1 MRLSDQHIHSAGSP
15 DCDTPIPVMVRA
27 AREKGVR
34 HLCFTDHIDIDD
46 CRTGRLNPGCR
57 DAWQPI
63 KEGYLAALPDV
74 PAGVEL
80 RLGMELG
87 EANHCPELAVSLAA
101 EPELDFVLGSLHNL
115 RNTPDFYYLRYE
127 SEAQCEAL
135 NRRYLEELLELSAL
149 PCFDVM
155 SHIGYTRRY
164 MRRAGFEAELDRDR
178 FGGLIQALLQSLIE
192 KGKGIEVNCSGL
204 REGAGTFPGLWVL
217 RFYRELGGEIVTV
230 GSDAH
235 SPETAGAGIAQGFE
249 LLREAG
255 FRYVA
260 LFRRRKPEFQSIL

>member
-15 DCDTPIPVMVRA
+15 DCKTPLPVMVKA
-27 AREKGVR
+27 AMEAGVE
-34 HLCFTDHIDIDD
+34 HLCFTDHIDLDD
-46 CRTGRLNPGCR
+46 CLTGERNTKCPAWPRVR
-57 DAWQPI
+57 DS
-63 KEGYLAALPDV
+63 YLAALPDT

-87 EANHCPELAVSLAA
+87 EANHHPELAEKLAA
-101 EPELDFVLGSLHNL
+101 EPELDLVLGSLHNL
-115 RNTPDFYYLRYE
+115 RNTPDFYYLHYE

-135 NRRYLEELLELSAL
+135 NRRYLEELLELSSL

-155 SHIGYTRRY
+155 AHIGYTRRY
-164 MRRAGFEAELDRDR
+164 MRRAGFEAHIDRER
-178 FGGLIQALLQSLIE
+178 FGDLLEAILRNLIE

-204 REGAGTFPGLWVL
+204 REGAGTFPGLPVL
-217 RFYRELGGEIVTV
+217 RLYRELGGEIVTV

-235 SPETAGAGIAQGFE
+235 SPSTAGAGIAQGFA

-255 FRYVA
+255 FRHVA
-260 LFRRRKPEFQSIL
+260 LYRRRKPEFQSIL

>member
-15 DCDTPIPVMVRA
+15 DCDTPLPVMARA
-27 AREKGVR
+27 AREIGVE

-46 CRTGRLNPGCR
+46 CLTGGLNAECPGSWSR
-57 DAWQPI
+57 VR
-63 KEGYLAALPDV
+63 EGYLAALPDV

-80 RLGMELG
+80 CLGMELG
-87 EANHCPELAVSLAA
+87 EANHCPELALKLAA
-101 EPELDFVLGSLHNL
+101 EPELDLVLGSLHNL

-155 SHIGYTRRY
+155 AHIGYTRRY
-164 MRRAGFEAELDRDR
+164 MRRAGFEAALDRER
-178 FGGLIQALLQSLIE
+178 FGDLLEALLRNLIE

-204 REGAGTFPGLWVL
+204 REGAGTFPGLPVL
-217 RFYRELGGEIVTV
+217 RLYRELGGEIITV

-235 SPETAGAGIAQGFE
+235 SPSTAGTGIAQGFE

-255 FRYVA
+255 FRHVA

>member
-1 MRLSDQHIHSAGSP
+1 MA
-15 DCDTPIPVMVRA
+15 RA
-27 AREKGVR
+27 ARGAGVE
-34 HLCFTDHIDIDD
+34 HLCFTDHIDLDD
-46 CRTGRLNPGCR
+46 CQTGRLSPGCS
-57 DAWQPI
+57 ASWLAV

-87 EANHCPELAVSLAA
+87 EANHCPELALTLAS

-115 RNTPDFYYLRYE
+115 RNTPDFYFLRYE
-127 SEAQCEAL
+127 SEAHCEAL
-135 NRRYLEELLELSAL
+135 NRRYLEELVELSPL

-155 SHIGYTRRY
+155 AHIGYTRRY
-164 MRRAGFEAELDRDR
+164 MRRAGFEAELDRER
-178 FGGLIQALLQSLIE
+178 FGDLLEELLRSLIQN
-192 KGKGIEVNCSGL
+192 GKGIEVNCSGL
-204 REGAGTFPGLWVL
+204 REGAGTFPGLPVL
-217 RFYRELGGEIVTV
+217 RLYREMGGEIVTV

-235 SPETAGAGIAQGFE
+235 SPATAGAGIAQGFE

>member
-1 MRLSDQHIHSAGSP
+1 MRLSDQHIHSDGSP
-15 DCDTPIPVMVRA
+15 DCNTPLLVMARA
-27 AREKGVR
+27 AWEAGVE
-34 HLCFTDHIDIDD
+34 HLCFTDHVDLDD
-46 CRTGRLNPGCR
+46 CPTGEHNAGCR
-57 DAWQPI
+57 ADWLRA
-63 KEGYLAALPDV
+63 KGGYLAAAPDA

-87 EANHCPELAVSLAA
+87 QANHCPELAQKLAA
-101 EPELDFVLGSLHNL
+101 DPELDLVLGSLHNL
-115 RNTPDFYYLRYE
+115 RNTPDFYYLHYE

-155 SHIGYTRRY
+155 AHIGYSRRY
-164 MRRAGFEAELDRDR
+164 MRRAGFEARIDRDR
-178 FGGLIQALLQSLIE
+178 FGELLEAILLNLIE

-204 REGAGTFPGLWVL
+204 REGAGAFPGLPVL

-235 SPETAGAGIAQGFE
+235 SPAAAGAGLARGFE

-255 FRYVA
+255 FRHVA